1 MRTDIKFL
9 WFIYLSQS
17 TQSKVRD
24 FHIALRIQKQVL
36 GLYNEFKNL
45 IPRKKLENVWKLVS
59 LWPWDLCD
67 KLLCCGNSPPHQ
79 SIVGRAS
86 LPRPHRTFPRKTA
99 KNNTFLRIST
109 SEKKK
114 NPHCTI
120 LTNSAATTNFLT
132 YLSESYPHD
141 TSSITMYIF
150 VFVPITCK
158 WPKGTQNYT
167 EKIPQVSSL

>member
-114 NPHCTI
+114 IPTAPSWLI
-120 LTNSAATTNFLT
+120 LQQLQ
-132 YLSESYPHD
+132 
-141 TSSITMYIF
+141 TSS
-150 VFVPITCK
+150 PICPRVTPTTLPPSLC
-158 WPKGTQNYT
+158 
-167 EKIPQVSSL
+167 ISSFLSQ